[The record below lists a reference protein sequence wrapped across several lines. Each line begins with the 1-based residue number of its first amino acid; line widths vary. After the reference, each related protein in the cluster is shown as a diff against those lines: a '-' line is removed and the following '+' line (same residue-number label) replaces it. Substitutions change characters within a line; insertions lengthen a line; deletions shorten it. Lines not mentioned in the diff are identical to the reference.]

1 MDKAIDKDLY
11 KEVVKDA
18 KKKFKRYPS
27 AYASMWIQKEYQRRG
42 GKYSGKKDTKNLE
55 NWTRSKWVQMLPLL
69 KDGKIIECGDDNK
82 DTKVCRPIV
91 RVNKDTP
98 ITIQELLELH
108 SVKDLI
114 ELAEKKNADMAG
126 RVYWKDLKFIS
137 SK

>member
-1 MDKAIDKDLY
+1 MDNAIDKDLY

-18 KKKFKRYPS
+18 KSKFDVWPS
-27 AYASMWIQKEYQRRG
+27 AYASMWVQKEYQKLG
-42 GKYSGKKDTKNLE
+42 GKYSKKDTGLKDWRTE
-55 NWTRSKWVQMLPLL
+55 RWIQMLPLL

-114 ELAEKKNADMAG
+114 ELAEKKNNNMSG
-126 RVYWKDLKFIS
+126 RVYWKTLKFTQ
-137 SK
+137 